1 MSILKNLFGNPGEIA
16 SIHDDNFDHVITG
29 IDALIEPVKV
39 LTIIDILRGYG
50 GVQSKVVSDTNSMS
64 VVRKAPIMFPF
75 MKDSSFQI
83 GDRCVIIHCFG
94 VFGASKG
101 FCREISGSDTLL
113 QTDASHRFWLC
124 QKSFFYFLFEISN
137 RFDMCGVNKDYFG
150 FEIIHR
156 FHFG

>member
-1 MSILKNLFGNPGEIA
+1 MSILKNLFGNPGEMA

-75 MKDSSFQI
+75 MKDASFQI
-83 GDRCVIIHCFG
+83 GDRCVDHPLFWCFR
-94 VFGASKG
+94 SIKG
-101 FCREISGSDTLL
+101 LL
-113 QTDASHRFWLC
+113 S
-124 QKSFFYFLFEISN
+124 
-137 RFDMCGVNKDYFG
+137 
-150 FEIIHR
+150 
-156 FHFG
+156 